1 VLRAGSQFWQGHSE
15 SREEAAKIAETALAS
30 LSTVDEFDRQEALE
44 VLTDAHAVFK
54 KAATTL

>member
-1 VLRAGSQFWQGHSE
+1 M
-15 SREEAAKIAETALAS
+15 REEAAKITETALAS